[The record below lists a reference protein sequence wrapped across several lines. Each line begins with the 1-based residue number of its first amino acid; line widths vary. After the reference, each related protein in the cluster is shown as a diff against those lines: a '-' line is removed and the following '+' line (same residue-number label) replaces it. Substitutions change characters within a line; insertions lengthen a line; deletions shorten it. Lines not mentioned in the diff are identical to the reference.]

1 MPDQREIVWRQALP
15 GEARPTRPG
24 SFEEARSRLQ
34 AGNAD
39 FAKLGDQGGR
49 QVISVGPEAFG
60 LPAVEGTGLAQEPFA
75 AVLACSD
82 ARAPVEL
89 LFNEAGNSIFVVRVA
104 GNVPGRECLG
114 SLNYAVANLPTV
126 KMITVLGH
134 TSCGAVSAAVDA
146 SLSPEVYLDIIDD
159 PSLRAI
165 VDALLA
171 GVRMADQALVDTYGH
186 GVHDHPGFRAAL
198 IDLAVTANAAITAV
212 VLGRAVDCQVS
223 YGVFSL
229 GNRTVGVTGPH
240 GWQAGLLDPPDGDR
254 ELTELLHWGAVDA
267 GLQAS
272 ND

>member
-1 MPDQREIVWRQALP
+1 M
-15 GEARPTRPG
+15 
-24 SFEEARSRLQ
+24 
-34 AGNAD
+34 
-39 FAKLGDQGGR
+39 
-49 QVISVGPEAFG
+49 
-60 LPAVEGTGLAQEPFA
+60 
-75 AVLACSD
+75 LACAD

-89 LFNEAGNSIFVVRVA
+89 LFNQGGNAMFVVRVA

-146 SLSPEVYLDIIDD
+146 LMSPQVYLDVIHD

-171 GVRMADQALVDTYGH
+171 GVRMADQALVDTYGRD
-186 GVHDHPGFRAAL
+186 VRQQSGFRDAL

-212 VLGRAVDCQVS
+212 VLASAVDCAVT

-229 GNRTVGVTGPH
+229 SNRTVGVTGPTAGSRAAGSARRRSFPDRAAALGSRRRRSVSIGGARDH
-240 GWQAGLLDPPDGDR
+240 RRCSVLSDRNAEKGRRRQAYRRQSEPPRQLQQLDGLVPQHPKATAAGD
-254 ELTELLHWGAVDA
+254 LAA
-267 GLQAS
+267 
-272 ND
+272 

>member
-1 MPDQREIVWRQALP
+1 MPEPTAQREIVWRQAQP
-15 GEARPTRPG
+15 GEERPARPGTAA
-24 SFEEARSRLQ
+24 EARGRLQ
-34 AGNAD
+34 DGNAD
-39 FAKLGDQGGR
+39 FAKLGDMGGR

-60 LPAVEGTGLAQEPFA
+60 LAPVEGTGLAQEPFA

-89 LFNEAGNSIFVVRVA
+89 LFNQAGNSIFVVRVA

-146 SLSPEVYLDIIDD
+146 LLSPQVYLDVIHD

-171 GVRMADQALVDTYGH
+171 GVRMADQALVDTYGRDVR
-186 GVHDHPGFRAAL
+186 GARGFRDAL
-198 IDLAVTANAAITAV
+198 VDLAVTANAAITAV
-212 VLGRAVDCQVS
+212 VLSRAVDCAVT

-229 GNRTVGVTGPH
+229 NNRTVGVTGPD
-240 GWQAGLLDPPDGDR
+240 GWQAGLQDPPEGDR
-254 ELTELLHWGAVDA
+254 SLTELLRWGAGQA
-267 GLQAS
+267 GL
-272 ND
+272 

>member
-1 MPDQREIVWRQALP
+1 MLEQREIVWRQAPP
-15 GEARPTRPG
+15 GEARPARPG
-24 SFEEARSRLQ
+24 TAAEARGRLE

-39 FAKLGDQGGR
+39 FARLGDQGGR

-60 LPAVEGTGLAQEPFA
+60 LPPAEGTGLAQEPFA

-89 LFNEAGNSIFVVRVA
+89 LFNQAGNSIFVVRVA

-146 SLSPEVYLDIIDD
+146 MLSPQVYLDVVHD
-159 PSLRAI
+159 PALRAI

-171 GVRMADQALVDTYGH
+171 GVRMADVALVDTYGRD
-186 GVHDHPGFRAAL
+186 VRDAPGFRTAL
-198 IDLAVTANAAITAV
+198 VDLAVTANAAITAV
-212 VLGRAVDCQVS
+212 VLGRAVDCAVS
-223 YGVFSL
+223 FGVFSL
-229 GNRTVGVTGPH
+229 GNRTVGVTGPD
-240 GWQAGLLDPPDGDR
+240 GWRAGLLDPPDGDR
-254 ELTELLHWGAVDA
+254 DLSELLRWGATGA
-267 GLQAS
+267 GL
-272 ND
+272 

>member
-1 MPDQREIVWRQALP
+1 MTEEREIVWRQTLP
-15 GEARPTRPG
+15 GEERPARPGTAT
-24 SFEEARSRLQ
+24 EARDRLQ
-34 AGNAD
+34 RGNAA
-39 FAKLGDQGGR
+39 FAQIGDNGGR

-60 LPAVEGTGLAQEPFA
+60 LPPNEGTGLAQEPFA
-75 AVLACSD
+75 AVLACAD

-89 LFNEAGNSIFVVRVA
+89 LFNQAGNSIFVVRVA

-146 SLSPEVYLDIIDD
+146 MLSPQVYLDVVHD

-171 GVRMADQALVDTYGH
+171 GVRMADLALVDTYGDD
-186 GVHDHPGFRAAL
+186 VRREPGYRGAL

-212 VLGRAVDCQVS
+212 VLARAVESAVT

-229 GNRTVGVTGPH
+229 NTRTVGVSGAN
-240 GWQAGLLDPPDGDR
+240 GWQAGLQDPPAGDR
-254 ELTELLHWGAVDA
+254 ELTELLRWGAVSARLGSGD
-267 GLQAS
+267 
-272 ND
+272 

>member
-1 MPDQREIVWRQALP
+1 MTQEREIVWRQAQP
-15 GEARPTRPG
+15 GESRRSRPATA
-24 SFEEARSRLQ
+24 EEARTQLTE
-34 AGNAD
+34 GNAD

-49 QVISVGPEAFG
+49 QVIAVGPEAFG
-60 LPAVEGTGLAQEPFA
+60 LPAVEGAGLAQEPFA

-89 LFNEAGNSIFVVRVA
+89 LFNQAGNSIFVVRVA

-146 SLSPEVYLDIIDD
+146 LLSPQVYLDVIHD

-171 GVRMADQALVDTYGH
+171 GVRMADQALVDTYGRD
-186 GVHDHPGFRAAL
+186 VRNSDSFRPAL

-212 VLGRAVDCQVS
+212 VLSRAVDCAVT

-229 GNRTVGVTGPH
+229 NNRTVGVTGPD
-240 GWQAGLLDPPDGDR
+240 GWHSGLHDPPDGDR
-254 ELTELLHWGAVDA
+254 SLSELLRWGAVNARLDA
-267 GLQAS
+267 R
-272 ND
+272 

>member
-1 MPDQREIVWRQALP
+1 MTEQREIVWRQALP
-15 GEARPTRPG
+15 GEARPARP
-24 SFEEARSRLQ
+24 STADEARHRLED
-34 AGNAD
+34 GNAD
-39 FAKLGDQGGR
+39 FAKIGDHGGR
-49 QVISVGPEAFG
+49 QVIAVGPEAFG
-60 LPAVEGTGLAQEPFA
+60 LPPIEGAGLAQEPFA
-75 AVLACSD
+75 AVLACAD

-89 LFNEAGNSIFVVRVA
+89 LFNQGGNAMFVVRVA

-146 SLSPEVYLDIIDD
+146 LMSPQVYLDVIHD

-171 GVRMADQALVDTYGH
+171 GVRMADQALVDTYGRD
-186 GVHDHPGFRAAL
+186 VRQQSGFREAL

-212 VLGRAVDCQVS
+212 VLARAVDCAVT

-229 GNRTVGVTGPH
+229 NNRTVGVTGPN
-240 GWQAGLLDPPDGDR
+240 GWQAGLQDPPAGDR
-254 ELTELLHWGAVDA
+254 SLTELLRWGAA
-267 GLQAS
+267 GANL
-272 ND
+272 

>member
-1 MPDQREIVWRQALP
+1 MSATEQQREIVWRQALP
-15 GEARPTRPG
+15 GEEPPARPG
-24 SFEEARSRLQ
+24 SADEARRRLQ

-39 FAKLGDQGGR
+39 FAKLGDHGGR

-60 LPAVEGTGLAQEPFA
+60 LPPVEGTGLAQQPFA

-89 LFNEAGNSIFVVRVA
+89 LFNQAGNSIFVVRVA

-126 KMITVLGH
+126 KMISVLGH

-146 SLSPEVYLDIIDD
+146 LLSPQVYLDVIHD

-171 GVRMADQALVDTYGH
+171 GVRMADQALVDTYGRD
-186 GVHDHPGFRAAL
+186 VRTSAGFRDAL
-198 IDLAVTANAAITAV
+198 VDLAVTANAAITAV
-212 VLGRAVDCQVS
+212 VLARAVDCAVT

-229 GNRTVGVTGPH
+229 NNRTVGVTGPN
-240 GWQAGLLDPPDGDR
+240 GWHAGLQDPPDGDLS
-254 ELTELLHWGAVDA
+254 LTELLRWGATDA
-267 GLQAS
+267 GL
-272 ND
+272 

>member
-1 MPDQREIVWRQALP
+1 MPEQREIVWRQASP
-15 GEARPTRPG
+15 GEARPARPDNA
-24 SFEEARSRLQ
+24 EEARSRLQ

-39 FAKLGDQGGR
+39 FAKLGDEGGR

-60 LPAVEGTGLAQEPFA
+60 LPAVEGAGLAQEPFA

-89 LFNEAGNSIFVVRVA
+89 LFNQAGNSMFVVRVA

-146 SLSPEVYLDIIDD
+146 LLSPQVYLDVIHD

-171 GVRMADQALVDTYGH
+171 GVRMADQALVDTYGR
-186 GVHDHPGFRAAL
+186 DIRDAPGFRDAL
-198 IDLAVTANAAITAV
+198 VDLAVTANAAITAV
-212 VLGRAVDCQVS
+212 VLDRAVDCAVS
-223 YGVFSL
+223 FGVFSL
-229 GNRTVGVTGPH
+229 NNRTVGVTGPH

-254 ELTELLHWGAVDA
+254 PLTELLRWGATRA
-267 GLQAS
+267 GL
-272 ND
+272 

>member
-1 MPDQREIVWRQALP
+1 MTEQREIVWRQALP
-15 GEARPTRPG
+15 GEARPARP
-24 SFEEARSRLQ
+24 STAAEARLRLED
-34 AGNAD
+34 GNAD
-39 FAKLGDQGGR
+39 FAKLGDLGGR

-60 LPAVEGTGLAQEPFA
+60 LPPVEGAGLAQQPFV
-75 AVLACSD
+75 AVLACAD

-89 LFNEAGNSIFVVRVA
+89 LFNQAGNAMFVVRVA

-146 SLSPEVYLDIIDD
+146 LLSPQVYLDVIHD

-171 GVRMADQALVDTYGH
+171 GVRMADQALVDTYGR
-186 GVHDHPGFRAAL
+186 DIRQDSGFRDAL

-212 VLGRAVDCQVS
+212 VLARAVDCDVT

-229 GNRTVGVTGPH
+229 NNRTVGVTGPN
-240 GWQAGLLDPPDGDR
+240 GWQAGLQDPPAGDR
-254 ELTELLHWGAVDA
+254 SLTEVLRWGAANA
-267 GLQAS
+267 GL
-272 ND
+272 

>member
-1 MPDQREIVWRQALP
+1 MTQQREIVWRQAQP
-15 GEARPTRPG
+15 GQQPPARPGTAAEARQ
-24 SFEEARSRLQ
+24 RLEV
-34 AGNAD
+34 GNAD
-39 FAKLGDQGGR
+39 FAQLGDRGGQ

-60 LPAVEGTGLAQEPFA
+60 LPPVAGAGLAQQPFA

-89 LFNEAGNSIFVVRVA
+89 LFNQAGNSIFVVRVA

-126 KMITVLGH
+126 QLVTVIGH

-146 SLSPEVYLDIIDD
+146 LLSPQVYLDLIHD

-171 GVRMADQALVDTYGH
+171 GVRMADQAIVEAYGRD
-186 GVHDHPGFRAAL
+186 VRSHPGFRDAL
-198 IDLAVTANAAITAV
+198 VDLSVTANAAITAV
-212 VLGRAVDCQVS
+212 VLARAVDCAVA

-229 GNRTVGVTGPH
+229 DNRTVGVTGPS
-240 GWQAGLLDPPDGDR
+240 GWQAGLQDPPDGDR
-254 ELTELLHWGAVDA
+254 SLTELLQAGAAHA
-267 GLQAS
+267 GL
-272 ND
+272 

>member
-1 MPDQREIVWRQALP
+1 MTEQREIVWRQALP
-15 GEARPTRPG
+15 GEERPARPGTAD
-24 SFEEARSRLQ
+24 EARARLEV
-34 AGNAD
+34 GNAD
-39 FAKLGDQGGR
+39 FAQLGDLGGQ
-49 QVISVGPEAFG
+49 QVILVGPEAFG
-60 LPAVEGTGLAQEPFA
+60 LPPVQGAGVAQEPFA

-89 LFNEAGNSIFVVRVA
+89 LFNQAGNEIFVVRVA

-134 TSCGAVSAAVDA
+134 TSCGAVTAAVDA
-146 SLSPEVYLDIIDD
+146 LLTPQVYLDVIQD

-171 GVRMADQALVDTYGH
+171 GVRMADLALVDTYGN
-186 GVHDHPGFRAAL
+186 DIRDAPGFRDAL

-212 VLGRAVDCQVS
+212 VLARAVQCAVS

-229 GNRTVGVTGPH
+229 RNRTVGVAGPT
-240 GWQAGLLDPPDGDR
+240 GWQPGLQDPPAGDPSLTKLLRWGAEGAGL
-254 ELTELLHWGAVDA
+254 
-267 GLQAS
+267 
-272 ND
+272 